1 MNEFTLDIER
11 KYGKMNTT
19 LKVYHRGEDE
29 TGNVLCVQTPLD
41 DIIKALK
48 EEMGSV
54 TWVFTKVEFEK
65 RFDDAMMRVLKQI
78 GTATKPF
85 ASQIQG

>member
-29 TGNVLCVQTPLD
+29 TGND